1 MRVLSG
7 GQASQTRGLVLGA
20 GVATTLIVWTSL
32 ADPVQLPKLFLVG
45 LLSAWVLGVI
55 IVGSVSGREKK
66 FSLGQWSVLAFIVGL
81 LVAGLLTD
89 VKYRALFGTVARS
102 NGGLSY
108 LALATLC
115 VAAMMS
121 FNLHSVLQL
130 RLGMIVIGIVMTF
143 HGLLENSGHD
153 PFPWENLYSPIVGT
167 LGNPD
172 FFSGLMGACAVAT
185 LWFVFVNKQVLLRVL
200 GVLIVP
206 VQLYLIYKSH
216 SIQGLVAF
224 AFGFSLIVIT
234 QLWQWRKYLG
244 IGALVAVCIAGPV
257 AFLGIINKGPLASML
272 AKSSLN
278 NRLDYWEAAW
288 GMFKSHPITGVGLD
302 RFGEFYGQYAPQI
315 QVAQGQATDNAHNV
329 LMQLLAT
336 GGLVVFIPYVVL
348 LVLIGW
354 TGLSGVLKAKGQ
366 EQMNLVGLFSVW
378 FALLAVSMVSID
390 NLGSTVWFWISGG
403 ALYAI
408 AKPLVVAKER
418 PEKISGNGKTKSYNV
433 TNSQNINYLSPALS
447 LVFVVIFLVLA
458 VPAVKSS
465 AALNQLNG
473 NKQQLD
479 AAHYVV
485 KLKEAVKIQPSNI
498 DLLGRVSSLAAG
510 VPDADLAIELAKSL
524 NEKDPRSFYGNMV
537 AAMGHEG
544 KKAYSYAI
552 PFRVRL
558 MEIDKWN
565 TASMVELVK
574 DYVGSGDLVNAR
586 LIATKISN
594 LYPGSDAAKT
604 AAGLVNG

>member
-7 GQASQTRGLVLGA
+7 GQASQTRGLVLSA
-20 GVATTLIVWTSL
+20 GVSTSLIVWTSL

-45 LLSAWVLGVI
+45 LLSAWVLGVV

-66 FSLGQWSVLAFIVGL
+66 FSLGQWSVFAFIVGL
-81 LVAGLLTD
+81 LIAGLFTD
-89 VKYRALFGTVARS
+89 VKYRALFGTVARN

-115 VAAMMS
+115 VGAMMS

-130 RLGMIVIGIVMTF
+130 RAGMIVIGIVMIF
-143 HGLLENSGHD
+143 HGLLENSGHE

-185 LWFVFVNKQVLLRVL
+185 LWFVFVNKQVLLRTL
-200 GVLIVP
+200 GLLIVP

-244 IGALVAVCIAGPV
+244 VSALVAVCIAGPI
-257 AFLGIINKGPLASML
+257 AFLGILNKGPLASML

-288 GMFKSHPITGVGLD
+288 GMFKSHQFTGVGLD
-302 RFGEFYGQYAPQI
+302 RFGEYYGQYAPQI
-315 QVAQGQATDNAHNV
+315 QVAQGQAADNAHNV

-354 TGLSGVLKAKGQ
+354 TGLTGILKAKGQ

-378 FALLAVSMVSID
+378 CALLAVSMVSID

-408 AKPLVVAKER
+408 AKPLVVLNTSA
-418 PEKISGNGKTKSYNV
+418 EKASGKKNKRISNTSNA
-433 TNSQNINYLSPALS
+433 QNINFLAPMVS

-479 AAHYVV
+479 ASHYVA
-485 KLKEAVKIQPSNI
+485 KLREAVRIQPSNI
-498 DLLGRVSSLAAG
+498 DVLGRASSLAAG

-524 NEKDPRSFYGNMV
+524 NEKDSRSFYGNMV
-537 AAMGHEG
+537 AAMGYEG

-552 PFRVRL
+552 PFRIRL
-558 MEIDKWN
+558 LEIDKWN
-565 TASMVELVK
+565 TTSMVELVK
-574 DYVGSGDLVNAR
+574 DYIGAGDAVNAR